1 MENCIFC
8 KIVSGEIPAF
18 KIWEDSEHL
27 AFLDISPI
35 NPGHT
40 LLIPKKHTD
49 YVWSMPEKEYYKI
62 FLAAKKLSAPIQK
75 ATDAKRIG
83 LAIEGFL
90 VPHIHLHLVPLH
102 AGNELNPERAKK
114 AEMEDLKIMCE
125 KIKKE
130 IGELGAL

>member
-8 KIVSGEIPAF
+8 KIISGEIPCF
-18 KIWEDSEHL
+18 KVWEDSKHL

-40 LLIPKKHTD
+40 LLIPKKHTNL
-49 YVWSMPEKEYYKI
+49 VWDMQDKEFSKI
-62 FLAAKKLSAPIQK
+62 FLAAKKLSVPIQK

-90 VPHIHLHLVPLH
+90 VHHVHLHLVPLH
-102 AGNELNPERAKK
+102 GGNELNPERAKK
-114 AEMEDLKIMCE
+114 AEMEDLKELCE

-130 IGELGAL
+130 IK